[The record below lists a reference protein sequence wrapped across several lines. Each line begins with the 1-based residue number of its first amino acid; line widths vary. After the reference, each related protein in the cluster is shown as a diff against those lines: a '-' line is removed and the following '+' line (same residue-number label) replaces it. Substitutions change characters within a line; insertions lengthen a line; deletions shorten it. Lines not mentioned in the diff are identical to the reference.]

1 MAKFTQALALAVC
14 VASLGGAVHAQ
25 SMAKPL
31 GKWERKAG
39 KSHVTLIVEENRLH
53 VTFLGDSS
61 CTLHADYAATKD
73 GVIYG
78 VVTSIECDDEE
89 AIKTMFDAPFSCRYR
104 IDEGALIVRDL
115 KCHETDSKDSAWTGS
130 FKAVNPMPSHTAAW
144 PSPPPPAS
152 ATARVGVGQ
161 QSEQQND
168 NGSQSAADDFLK
180 QYYKQ
185 SSWPKVL
192 HPNEQKDKR
201 INDYKFEQRPDFGF
215 ERGWYIGFTR

>member
-1 MAKFTQALALAVC
+1 MAKFTPALVLAVC
-14 VASLGGAVHAQ
+14 VASLSAARAGD
-25 SMAKPL
+25 MAKPL

-53 VTFLGDSS
+53 VTFVGDNS

-78 VVTSIECDDEE
+78 VVTSIDCDDEE
-89 AIKTMFDAPFSCRYR
+89 AVKTMFDAPFSCRYR

-130 FKAVNPMPSHTAAW
+130 FKAVNPMPSHTAAVP
-144 PSPPPPAS
+144 PSPPAS
-152 ATARVGVGQ
+152 STSMGVGVGQ
-161 QSEQQND
+161 QSEHQND
-168 NGSQSAADDFLK
+168 NGSQTAADDFLE

-185 SSWPKVL
+185 SSWPKALQL
-192 HPNEQKDKR
+192 HPKEQKDKR
-201 INDYKFEQRPDFGF
+201 INDYDFRRRFGF
-215 ERGWYIGFTR
+215 ERGWYIGLTH

>member
-1 MAKFTQALALAVC
+1 MT
-14 VASLGGAVHAQ
+14 
-25 SMAKPL
+25 KPL

-53 VTFLGDSS
+53 VTFIGENP

-78 VVTSIECDDEE
+78 VVTSIECDDDED
-89 AIKTMFDAPFSCRYR
+89 AIKTMIDAPFSCRYR

-115 KCHETDSKDSAWTGS
+115 KCHETDSKDSAWTGR
-130 FKAVNPMPSHTAAW
+130 FKAANPMPSHTAAC
-144 PSPPPPAS
+144 PPPPPSTS
-152 ATARVGVGQ
+152 ATMGVGVGQ
-161 QSEQQND
+161 QSEQQNG
-168 NGSQSAADDFLK
+168 NELHSGTDDFIE

-185 SSWPKVL
+185 SWWPKAL
-192 HPNEQKDKR
+192 HPNEQKD
-201 INDYKFEQRPDFGF
+201 NEQKDKQRFGL

>member
-1 MAKFTQALALAVC
+1 MAKFTPALALAVC
-14 VASLGGAVHAQ
+14 MASLGAARAGD
-25 SMAKPL
+25 MAKPL

-39 KSHVTLIVEENRLH
+39 KSHVTLIVEESRLH
-53 VTFLGDSS
+53 VTFVGDNS

-78 VVTSIECDDEE
+78 VVTSIDCDDEE
-89 AIKTMFDAPFSCRYR
+89 AVKTMFDAPFSCRYR

-130 FKAVNPMPSHTAAW
+130 FKAVNPMPSHTAAVP
-144 PSPPPPAS
+144 PSPPAS
-152 ATARVGVGQ
+152 SASMGVGVGQ

-168 NGSQSAADDFLK
+168 NELRSGTDDFIE

-185 SSWPKVL
+185 SSWPKAL
-192 HPNEQKDKR
+192 YPHEQKDK
-201 INDYKFEQRPDFGF
+201 QRFGF
-215 ERGWYIGFTR
+215 DYIGFTR